1 MKSLETHRSQHH
13 APCRV
18 DGIFSPFAA
27 GRVGLE
33 AAASP

>member
-1 MKSLETHRSQHH
+1 MKSLETLWSQHR

-27 GRVGLE
+27 GGVGLE
-33 AAASP
+33 ATPSP